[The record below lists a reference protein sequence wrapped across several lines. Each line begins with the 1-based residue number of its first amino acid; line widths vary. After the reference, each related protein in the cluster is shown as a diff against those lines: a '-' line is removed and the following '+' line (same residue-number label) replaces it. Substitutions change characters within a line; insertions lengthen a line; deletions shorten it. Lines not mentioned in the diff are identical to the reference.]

1 MLNREI
7 PFRPRLEGDFRIRF
21 YNAVSRITENTTL
34 ADIENIAD
42 EEIKWVTSECTFNLD
57 QRKKYRAVWFLFRDL
72 IHASWKAL
80 YRDGVLYM
88 NLPILNGNSTHDGSA
103 PEVKQLLRSW
113 MSESRHERLLTF
125 IDFIKHM
132 EARNSAGHDI
142 SELIADGPEL
152 ANRIEQAH
160 AGRISIKQAV
170 QPYAVYAVKIKNEII
185 LLNLSQANRIIE
197 EALHKRRFSFLG
209 LRRQIVREK
218 KIGGYKSDL
227 YIEDTKTIIE
237 IKSILSFQKAALFP
251 TVYSERGIKQ
261 LAQLSTLLDEGFK
274 VCYLFVSF
282 SHHVREIQINN
293 GIEEYA
299 RLLNVC
305 LEKGMT
311 VYGITLKMKDG
322 CPLIHSTIPVL
333 VG

>member
-1 MLNREI
+1 M
-7 PFRPRLEGDFRIRF
+7 
-21 YNAVSRITENTTL
+21 
-34 ADIENIAD
+34 
-42 EEIKWVTSECTFNLD
+42 
-57 QRKKYRAVWFLFRDL
+57 
-72 IHASWKAL
+72 
-80 YRDGVLYM
+80 
-88 NLPILNGNSTHDGSA
+88 
-103 PEVKQLLRSW
+103 
-113 MSESRHERLLTF
+113 
-125 IDFIKHM
+125 
-132 EARNSAGHDI
+132 
-142 SELIADGPEL
+142 
-152 ANRIEQAH
+152 
-160 AGRISIKQAV
+160 
-170 QPYAVYAVKIKNEII
+170 
-185 LLNLSQANRIIE
+185 
-197 EALHKRRFSFLG
+197 
-209 LRRQIVREK
+209 
-218 KIGGYKSDL
+218 
-227 YIEDTKTIIE
+227 
-237 IKSILSFQKAALFP
+237 FP

>member
-1 MLNREI
+1 M
-7 PFRPRLEGDFRIRF
+7 
-21 YNAVSRITENTTL
+21 
-34 ADIENIAD
+34 
-42 EEIKWVTSECTFNLD
+42 
-57 QRKKYRAVWFLFRDL
+57 
-72 IHASWKAL
+72 
-80 YRDGVLYM
+80 
-88 NLPILNGNSTHDGSA
+88 
-103 PEVKQLLRSW
+103 
-113 MSESRHERLLTF
+113 
-125 IDFIKHM
+125 
-132 EARNSAGHDI
+132 
-142 SELIADGPEL
+142 
-152 ANRIEQAH
+152 
-160 AGRISIKQAV
+160 
-170 QPYAVYAVKIKNEII
+170 KIKNEII

>member
-1 MLNREI
+1 MTESQMIYGTFKEETKNRFLCQVTIDSKDVECYI
-7 PFRPRLEGDFRIRF
+7 HMKGRTVLLKHNQSKDAR
-21 YNAVSRITENTTL
+21 TE
-34 ADIENIAD
+34 
-42 EEIKWVTSECTFNLD
+42 
-57 QRKKYRAVWFLFRDL
+57 
-72 IHASWKAL
+72 
-80 YRDGVLYM
+80 
-88 NLPILNGNSTHDGSA
+88 
-103 PEVKQLLRSW
+103 
-113 MSESRHERLLTF
+113 
-125 IDFIKHM
+125 
-132 EARNSAGHDI
+132 
-142 SELIADGPEL
+142 
-152 ANRIEQAH
+152 
-160 AGRISIKQAV
+160 
-170 QPYAVYAVKIKNEII
+170 YAVYAVKIKNEII

>member
-1 MLNREI
+1 MIYGTFKEETKNRFLCQVTIDSKDVECYI
-7 PFRPRLEGDFRIRF
+7 PSSCRL
-21 YNAVSRITENTTL
+21 
-34 ADIENIAD
+34 
-42 EEIKWVTSECTFNLD
+42 
-57 QRKKYRAVWFLFRDL
+57 
-72 IHASWKAL
+72 
-80 YRDGVLYM
+80 
-88 NLPILNGNSTHDGSA
+88 GN
-103 PEVKQLLRSW
+103 
-113 MSESRHERLLTF
+113 F
-125 IDFIKHM
+125 IDMKGRTVLLKH
-132 EARNSAGHDI
+132 NQSKD
-142 SELIADGPEL
+142 
-152 ANRIEQAH
+152 
-160 AGRISIKQAV
+160 
-170 QPYAVYAVKIKNEII
+170 EII